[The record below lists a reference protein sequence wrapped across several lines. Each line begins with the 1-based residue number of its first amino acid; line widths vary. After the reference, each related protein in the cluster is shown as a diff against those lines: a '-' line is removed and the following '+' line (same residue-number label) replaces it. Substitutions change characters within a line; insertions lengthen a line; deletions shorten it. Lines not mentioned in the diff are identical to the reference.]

1 MKKGLCILLVFAAIF
16 AFAACNKE
24 NKGEI
29 YVAPHTE
36 IITFEN
42 GKTAIYEVMTDDH
55 GKPVTDEEGI
65 TELIPYDPPVTEKGG
80 YIVTTPEGETIKQSQ
95 TTVAPSVEVDHELI
109 DFDKTTAPK
118 NEDATTKKGETTA
131 TKPTETTLPS
141 NGGSLVSPGKDETTT
156 LKEIPEGVTHA
167 LNGELS
173 KADAQKLVSILSIDN
188 SFDSAL
194 ADGDYYKAEE
204 QLPIYMDDIEEAI
217 SKIKADKKL
226 YKYVGDENLQL
237 WHDYIVEAQDRY
249 AIFMGVAKGVEGEAT
264 KPKAFFSTYED
275 FQNYYR
281 FSLQVFYHM
290 KLGAEM
296 IMYS

>member
-16 AFAACNKE
+16 TFAACNKE

-29 YVAPHTE
+29 YVAPQTE
-36 IITFEN
+36 VITFEN
-42 GKTAIYEVMTDDH
+42 GETAIYEVMTDDS
-55 GKPVTDEEGI
+55 GKPVTDEEGE

-118 NEDATTKKGETTA
+118 GEETTTKNTTMPDETTA
-131 TKPTETTLPS
+131 AS
-141 NGGSLVSPGKDETTT
+141 NGGALVSPGKDETTT
-156 LKEIPEGVTHA
+156 LKDIPEGVTHA

-173 KADAQKLVSILSIDN
+173 KQDAQKLVSILSIN
-188 SFDSAL
+188 NTFDSAL
-194 ADGDYYKAEE
+194 ADGDYFKAEE
-204 QLPIYMDDIEEAI
+204 QLSIYMDNIDEAI
-217 SKIKADKKL
+217 AKIKADKKL
-226 YKYVGDENLQL
+226 YKYVGDENLKL
-237 WHDYIVEAQDRY
+237 WHDYMVEGADRY
-249 AIFMGVAKGVEGEAT
+249 AVFMGVARGVEDEAT

-281 FSLQVFYHM
+281 FSLQVYYHM
-290 KLGAEM
+290 KLGAEK